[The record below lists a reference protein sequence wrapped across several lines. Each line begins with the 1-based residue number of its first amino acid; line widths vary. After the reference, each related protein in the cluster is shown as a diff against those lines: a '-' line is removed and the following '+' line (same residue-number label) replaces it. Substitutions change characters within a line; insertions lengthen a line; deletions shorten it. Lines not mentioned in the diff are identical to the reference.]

1 MRRVI
6 GPRYNPALPVVRPVP
21 VRFIG
26 SPVLRREAVKS
37 VGEGDWAGL
46 TGEVPLCDVPSG
58 RGTIQ
63 GDHRKPITGMPTWT
77 KEPEG
82 SGPA

>member
-1 MRRVI
+1 M
-6 GPRYNPALPVVRPVP
+6 
-21 VRFIG
+21 
-26 SPVLRREAVKS
+26 
-37 VGEGDWAGL
+37 GEGDWAGL
-46 TGEVPLCDVPSG
+46 TGEVPLCGVPSS

-63 GDHRKPITGMPTWT
+63 GDHKTPITGMPTWT